1 MKRKVWV
8 PIVFLC
14 FIASTFG
21 LSTCG
26 GGDGPKIGDIDDD
39 LITTT
44 VTLGDGCE
52 LIVEAPV
59 SVTCDTDLDPSDYPA
74 GSIISPVRITGT
86 LSSGQTAKLT
96 FKDTTE
102 RFEENDSIMYVDS
115 EGKWS
120 LVSSSVSSDVK
131 SISATVDHFSIWGV
145 MEGGLIHGT
154 IVDSVGG
161 SPVAAAIITVSGTG
175 FSTTSDDNG
184 EFYINVGDVP
194 TGTYDILVSKTGRAG
209 SKLQEISF
217 SSATK
222 VEIVQTEYNFSSTSV
237 TSPTINVSGIS
248 AGNTYNGS
256 SIPITITVTAGS
268 YPVVGTYDH
277 PSILLKIGS
286 NSGYMLDAYSDT
298 DTLNYSWDTSYFPPG
313 NINIKVIAYD
323 NNNNRSELNIP
334 VIVGDT
340 SGSPPAF
347 IPTSSDYEVY
357 AVTFGQ
363 SLHLFRQEIDTLLAK
378 SIIENKV
385 KLTLLK
391 IKDDITIFSAPADS
405 TAFVDIWVD
414 YYSGTRGINVYR
426 SIDQNGNYTL
436 AGKTSFYDDYWDQ
449 YFFEDMSSVITPGQ
463 SVWYRISYY
472 NEYGDGPLSD
482 PIEVRIL
489 PKYNLNLTSP
499 SNSSTTTDTTPTFQW
514 SSGTISGADRYD
526 LVVVKEVT
534 GDYIWESSLLLNQTQ
549 VVCGTLLTYNKL
561 YEWNVISQYEYY
573 NGSVMSLSFPS
584 TSSNSTNGTYYFSV
598 IQP

>member
-1 MKRKVWV
+1 MKKR
-8 PIVFLC
+8 VFLIPVLSG
-14 FIASTFG
+14 FIVASLVLTM
-21 LSTCG
+21 CG
-26 GGDGPKIGDIDDD
+26 GGDGPKIPDVDGD

-44 VTLGDGCE
+44 VTLSDGCE
-52 LIVEAPV
+52 LIIEAPV
-59 SVTCDTDLDPSDYPA
+59 SVTCDTDPDPWNYPA
-74 GSIISPVRITGT
+74 GSIISPVSITGT

-120 LVSSSVSSDVK
+120 PVSSSVSSDGK

-145 MEGGLIHGT
+145 SNFLIHGT

-161 SPVAAAIITVSGTG
+161 SPVADATITVSGTG
-175 FSTTSDDNG
+175 FSTTSNANG
-184 EFYINVGDVP
+184 EFFINVDDVP

-209 SKLQEISF
+209 SKLQEISIG
-217 SSATK
+217 STTE
-222 VEIVQTEYNFSSTSV
+222 VEIVQPEYNFSSTSV

-256 SIPITITVTAGS
+256 SIPITITVVAGS
-268 YPVVGTYDH
+268 CPVVGTYDH

-286 NSGYMLDAYSDT
+286 NSGYMADDYSDT

-357 AVTFGQ
+357 AVTFGK
-363 SLHLFRQEIDTLLAK
+363 SLHLFRQEIDMLLAK

-385 KLTLLK
+385 KSTLLK
-391 IKDDITIFSAPADS
+391 LKDDITIFSAPADS
-405 TAFVDIWVD
+405 TAAVDIWVD

-426 SIDQNGNYTL
+426 SMYQIGNYTL
-436 AGKTSFYDDYWDQ
+436 AGKTNFYDDYWNQ
-449 YFFEDMSSVITPGQ
+449 YFFEDLSSVITPGQ
-463 SVWYRISYY
+463 SVWYKISYY

-489 PKYNLNLTSP
+489 PKYNLNLTLP
-499 SNSSTTTDTTPTFQW
+499 SNNSTITDTTPTFQW
-514 SSGTISGADRYD
+514 SSGTISDADRWDY
-526 LVVVKEVT
+526 VEVKEVT
-534 GDYIWESSLLLNQTQ
+534 GDYIWVSPDLQNQIQ

-573 NGSVMSLSFPS
+573 KASVLSLSFPS
-584 TSSNSTNGTYYFSV
+584 TSSNSTNGAYYFSV
-598 IQP
+598 VQP